1 MLLTWR
7 TRWGA
12 NVAGTRTRLHVRLPV
27 GGRLGLGSWGDEP
40 HERHAV
46 VLGTDDGAAL
56 ENLERR
62 FAPEK

>member
-40 HERHAV
+40 RTSAMRWI
-46 VLGTDDGAAL
+46 GTDDGAAL

>member
-46 VLGTDDGAAL
+46 DR
-56 ENLERR
+56 NR
-62 FAPEK
+62 